1 MSAFANREISS
12 SLIDCRL
19 SHGRLNG
26 RICPRPGR
34 RGGQGHHA
42 CAGTPAG
49 ACGPPG
55 DGAEDDSSQGRC
67 ADRADKAAEVWL
79 RIERVEQEG
88 DKRLSD
94 YRFIKGPSRL
104 HHLSPVEGNP
114 GWPPCGRLARPFVLS
129 PFHNLSSDR
138 EQPGCPSLRTSSK
151 HIPIVRTADSTPPLL
166 QRGGRG
172 LLNCARR
179 ARPFRGRALRE
190 HRAILDC
197 LATHF
202 LSFIA
207 RSTSRL
213 ASRLLMDARRSC
225 CFLPLAN
232 PSSTLARPRVE
243 K

>member
-1 MSAFANREISS
+1 MVGSARA
-12 SLIDCRL
+12 
-19 SHGRLNG
+19 
-26 RICPRPGR
+26 
-34 RGGQGHHA
+34 
-42 CAGTPAG
+42 PAG
-49 ACGPPG
+49 EEDRGIMRVQELQRVPVVCQAIEQKMTQVKA
-55 DGAEDDSSQGRC
+55 GARIGLTRRQRSGGASNGSNRRATRGCRTTVSSR
-67 ADRADKAAEVWL
+67 DLRAFTTSLPWKATQVGSLAAVW
-79 RIERVEQEG
+79 R
-88 DKRLSD
+88 
-94 YRFIKGPSRL
+94 GPSY
-104 HHLSPVEGNP
+104 
-114 GWPPCGRLARPFVLS
+114 LS

-197 LATHF
+197 HAAHF